1 MMPDAA
7 TTYPVDY
14 DAIGE
19 AVAIAS
25 KSSADAAADTVSDK
39 VDEQTT
45 QLENRI
51 ETSGYEQ
58 TQELRTVVEDSVG
71 ASTASIL
78 AAMSETE
85 TDGVQSVTLDATQ
98 WEALTGALRTSV
110 ACSLASVMVCA
121 LCMGVLVFQVFVEG
135 WRRR

>member
-85 TDGVQSVTLDATQ
+85 TDGVQSVTLDSTQ